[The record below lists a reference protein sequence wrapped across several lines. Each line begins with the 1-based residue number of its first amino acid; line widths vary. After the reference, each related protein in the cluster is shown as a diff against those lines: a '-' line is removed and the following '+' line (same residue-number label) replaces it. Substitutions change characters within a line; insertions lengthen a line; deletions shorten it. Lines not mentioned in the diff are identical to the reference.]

1 MLGKSVYCR
10 CWEDCSINVNE
21 TNVVDDGIFQV
32 YISNDTSSLIF
43 YLLVLLVLEREMLAS
58 PTIYVDFSLYSLVLY
73 SLVISFLFSVFFC
86 FGHLKNYL
94 HLLFFIFVDTQSLY
108 TFMESIW
115 YFNISIP
122 CVQCIL
128 KLRSWVH

>member
-1 MLGKSVYCR
+1 MYCR

-32 YISNDTSSLIF
+32 YISNDTSLLIL
-43 YLLVLLVLEREMLAS
+43 YLLVLLVLERGMLAS

-86 FGHLKNYL
+86 FDHLKNYL
-94 HLLFFIFVDTQSLY
+94 HLLFCIFVDTQSLY
-108 TFMESIW
+108 TLWSP
-115 YFNISIP
+115 YDISIQ
-122 CVQCIL
+122 VYHVFNVFRSFVLGCI
-128 KLRSWVH
+128 SI